1 MRLSIARVP
10 ADEGTTPSDT
20 VNRNDTGFDV
30 HGAAWR
36 RMALALA
43 AALILGCVGILFGT
57 PKSAGADTTVF
68 QSGDVFASVG
78 NSSVYAFDAAS
89 GDQVATLQDNT
100 GEPYT
105 AGSAFDADG
114 NFYVTDDI
122 NGDISEFSPTGV
134 PLPTFATGLSNPL
147 SIVFDNSGNMYVGQQ
162 STPYIA
168 EFASDGTRLPDIGP
182 LQTEL
187 YGDDWIDLASDE
199 CTFYYTTEGTDILTY
214 NKCTNTQ
221 GPDFNKVPFPS
232 QDPSTGLPVNAFQL
246 KILADGDVLVAD
258 SNAVLLL
265 DPNGNVI
272 QTYPCSSLPNCGGQ
286 LFAIS
291 VDPSGTSFWTGDSS
305 SGYIYQINIATG
317 ALMQTI
323 NSQSGTLYGLSVLDQ
338 KEVATPSQSTTAAP
352 STITV
357 APVTGDFSTPTPVS
371 AVLTNPNTGAPIVNE
386 PITFTLNGSETCTAD
401 TDPTGTSTC
410 DITAGEPSSTYTLTA
425 SFPGDTATT
434 TPIGSDSS
442 TAIFTVNPDTSGLTY
457 TGSTSAVNGQPTTLS
472 GTLTTD
478 NPTPATPLPT
488 KVVTLTIGSGSS
500 AQSCSGT
507 TDTNGD
513 VSCTIPTV
521 DQPSGTEPIDASF
534 AGDSYDTLATA
545 ASSLSV
551 TEPTILTVNPAT
563 VTYGGSTTVSGTL
576 TDSNLNQPVANE
588 PVTFTVNGAETCTGT
603 TDSAG
608 LASCPIAPGES
619 TGSYTVS
626 GTFPGD
632 TTQSVPLTT
641 STNAAAF
648 VVTPAVTTLTYT
660 GNNSTTNGQ
669 PVVLSGVLTTGSTP
683 LGNQP
688 VTLTLGSGTSAQT
701 CPATTGA
708 TGAAS
713 CTIAAVNQPVGP
725 NPVSATYPGTNNYQ
739 PAGAT
744 STVQVGPT
752 SVSTTLTVTSTT
764 GTYGSPTTVTGTL
777 VNNYT
782 NTPVPGETVTLKL
795 NGTQSCTGTTNASGV
810 ATCPITPS
818 EPGGTYTLSGSFGG
832 DTTTVP
838 TLLPSTGSGTLVVTK
853 APTIVTY
860 TGSTSISSGTS
871 PTLSATLTDNG
882 APVPGQT
889 VTFTVGTGTSAQKC
903 SGTTNSAGT
912 VSCGICMFNQSA
924 SPLPVT
930 VSYGGNSYYSTSS
943 TPVSVT
949 VNTPTALSVTAVTG
963 TTGQP
968 TTVTGTL
975 TNHVTGQGIS
985 GQTVTLTLNGAQSCT
1000 ATTGPTGK
1008 ASCSITPNESSGTYP
1023 VTGSFAGNTTTS
1035 TQLLPSSGQNNFV
1048 VTPSATSVSYTGAT
1062 TATNGSSVTLSA
1074 TLTSN
1079 GTPLGGQSVVL
1090 SLGTGKTAQSC
1101 TATTSSSGAASC
1113 AIASVNQVAGSVSV
1127 TASYAG
1133 NGYDQAAS
1141 TSSTVRIANSAPS
1154 GGGGGSGGGN
1164 GGGGGSGGQG
1174 GGSEPPPVGG
1184 KGGGCSGM

>member
-1 MRLSIARVP
+1 MRLSSARVP
-10 ADEGTTPSDT
+10 AASGTTSSDT
-20 VNRNDTGFDV
+20 VNRDDTGFDV
-30 HGAAWR
+30 RSAAWR
-36 RMALALA
+36 RMALALV

-78 NSSVYAFDAAS
+78 DSTVYAFDAAS

-100 GEPYT
+100 SEPYT
-105 AGSAFDADG
+105 AGSAFDANG
-114 NFYVTDDI
+114 NFYVADDI

-221 GPDFNKVPFPS
+221 GPNFNTVPFPS

-246 KILADGDVLVAD
+246 KILAGGDALVAD

-305 SGYIYQINIATG
+305 SGYIYQINLATG

-338 KEVATPSQSTTAAP
+338 KEVATPSQSVTAAP
-352 STITV
+352 STLTV
-357 APVTGDFSTPTPVS
+357 SPVTGDFSTPTPVS
-371 AVLTNPNTGAPIVNE
+371 AVLTNPNTDAPIVNE

-401 TDPTGTSTC
+401 TDSTGTATC
-410 DITAGEPSSTYTLTA
+410 DITAGEPSSSYTLTA
-425 SFPGDTATT
+425 SFSGDTTTT
-434 TPIGSDSS
+434 TPIGSDNS
-442 TAIFTVNPDTSGLTY
+442 TATFTVNPDTSGLTY

-488 KVVTLTIGSGSS
+488 KVVTLTIGSGST

-507 TDTNGD
+507 TDPNGD
-513 VSCTIPTV
+513 VSCNIPTV
-521 DQPSGTEPIDASF
+521 DQPSGSEPINAGF
-534 AGDSYDTLATA
+534 AGDSYDTPATGT
-545 ASSLSV
+545 SSLSV

-588 PVTFTVNGAETCTGT
+588 PVTFTVNGTETCTGT
-603 TDSAG
+603 TDSTG

-619 TGSYTVS
+619 TGTYTVS

-632 TTQSVPLTT
+632 TTQPVPLTT
-641 STNAAAF
+641 SANSAAF
-648 VVTPAVTTLTYT
+648 VVTPAATTLTYT
-660 GNNSTTNGQ
+660 GTNSTTNGQ

-683 LGNQP
+683 LANQP

-701 CPATTGA
+701 CPAMTTA

-713 CTIAAVNQPVGP
+713 CTIASVNQTVGP
-725 NPVSATYPGTNNYQ
+725 NPVGATYPGTNNYQ
-739 PAGAT
+739 PASAT
-744 STVQVGPT
+744 STMQVGPT

-818 EPGGTYTLSGSFGG
+818 EPGGTYTLSGSFSG

-838 TLLPSTGSGTLVVTK
+838 TLLPSTGSGTFVVTK

-871 PTLSATLTDNG
+871 PSLSATLTNNG
-882 APVPGQT
+882 APVAGQT

-903 SGTTNSAGT
+903 SGTTSSAGK
-912 VSCGICMFNQSA
+912 VSCNICMFNQNA
-924 SPLPVT
+924 SPLPIT

-975 TNHVTGQGIS
+975 TNQVTGQGIS
-985 GQTVTLTLNGAQSCT
+985 GQTVTLTLNGVQTCT

-1023 VTGSFAGNTTTS
+1023 VTGSFAGNTSTS
-1035 TQLLPSSGQNNFV
+1035 TQLLPSSGHNNFV
-1048 VTPSATSVSYTGAT
+1048 VTPAPTSVSYTGAT

-1079 GTPLGGQSVVL
+1079 GTPLTGQSVIL

-1113 AIASVNQVAGSVSV
+1113 AIVSVNQVAGSVSV

-1164 GGGGGSGGQG
+1164 GGGGGYGGQG

-1184 KGGGCSGM
+1184 KGGGCPGM